1 MTGTD
6 GLALATRGLQKSY
19 GSRTALAGLDLSV
32 PAGVVYG
39 FLGPNGAGKTTTMRL
54 LTGLIHPD
62 AGTIEVLGRPFGRGD
77 RRRLFDVGAL
87 IETPSFYPYL
97 SARENLRS
105 LAATGA
111 RTSKTRI
118 EELLELVG
126 LRERAKDRVQTYSL
140 GMKQRLGIAA
150 ALLSD
155 PRLLLLDEPSNGL
168 DPAGIVAMRTTLRQ
182 LAATGKTVFVS
193 SHILGEVEQLVDVLG
208 IIAAGRIVREGRIA
222 DLLEGEGTVRVR
234 VAPAEVD
241 AAIRVLDPI
250 APGSVRHVAGEAGWL
265 SVHIPPDRSTEVN
278 RTLAAAGIYAS
289 GLETGSDLEFAVPRV
304 DGRRAIDQSRG
315 LVRRPPW
322 ERRVGRQ
329 RHRWHGQRRSGEVRL
344 FVSGLRKLVR
354 RPVTYITLGLLVGL
368 LALIYIAVGA
378 TARQAAAVG
387 GDGAQALLLV
397 TFPGAYALLLSFI
410 LGLGGLFAMIY
421 GAAVAGSE
429 WTWGTLK
436 AAVARGESRSRY
448 QLLSFASIGLMV
460 GIGLLVAFAIGVAVA
475 VVAANLAQVP
485 TTGVTDATT
494 LGTLPE
500 LLGRGWLALAEA
512 CALGFA
518 IATLARSQ
526 LAGIGVGIALYFAE
540 GFASIFLP
548 DVVQYLPFSAANSV
562 VATSDSGAFGGGGC
576 PVALEPDVALLVVAA
591 WLIGALVVAAVFTE
605 RAEISG

>member
-32 PAGVVYG
+32 PTGAVYG

-111 RTSKTRI
+111 KTSKARI

-126 LRERAKDRVQTYSL
+126 LRERARDRVQTYSL

-168 DPAGIVAMRTTLRQ
+168 DPAGIVAMRGTLKQ

-234 VAPAEVD
+234 VAPAEID

-250 APGSVRHVAGEAGWL
+250 APGAVRPVVGEDGWL
-265 SVHIPPDRSTEVN
+265 SVHIPPDRSTDVN
-278 RTLAAAGIYAS
+278 RALAAAGIYAS
-289 GLETGSDLEFAVPRV
+289 GLETGSDLESLFLELTGGEAST
-304 DGRRAIDQSRG
+304 SREG
-315 LVRRPPW
+315 AF
-322 ERRVGRQ
+322 VGR
-329 RHRWHGQRRSGEVRL
+329 
-344 FVSGLRKLVR
+344 
-354 RPVTYITLGLLVGL
+354 
-368 LALIYIAVGA
+368 
-378 TARQAAAVG
+378 
-387 GDGAQALLLV
+387 
-397 TFPGAYALLLSFI
+397 PGS
-410 LGLGGLFAMIY
+410 
-421 GAAVAGSE
+421 
-429 WTWGTLK
+429 
-436 AAVARGESRSRY
+436 
-448 QLLSFASIGLMV
+448 
-460 GIGLLVAFAIGVAVA
+460 
-475 VVAANLAQVP
+475 
-485 TTGVTDATT
+485 DA
-494 LGTLPE
+494 
-500 LLGRGWLALAEA
+500 
-512 CALGFA
+512 
-518 IATLARSQ
+518 
-526 LAGIGVGIALYFAE
+526 
-540 GFASIFLP
+540 
-548 DVVQYLPFSAANSV
+548 SAANG
-562 VATSDSGAFGGGGC
+562 TDGTPDGA
-576 PVALEPDVALLVVAA
+576 AQ
-591 WLIGALVVAAVFTE
+591 
-605 RAEISG
+605 